1 MSETDFPSAD
11 DPQFDQYMEALAKA
25 INYGQHQEL
34 LRGYCAGLIGP
45 GERKSMEPIAARLA
59 PENASAM
66 HQRVHH
72 FVADGAWSDEAVLAA
87 VREQVL
93 AAMLRHGPIRFW
105 IVDDTGIRK
114 KGKESVGVARQYCG
128 EVGKIDNCQVLVSLS
143 VANDVA
149 CLPVAAR
156 LYLPEAWAEDE
167 TRRAKVGVPLDVTF
181 QTKPEIALDQI
192 RRMHTAGVAPGIVLA
207 DEAYGRSA
215 AFRQGI
221 AALDMTYAVAVPS
234 SLLVGPPAYKRLPR
248 FWQSAAGTASLR
260 TLAGLLPQTAFRTV
274 TWREGSRSN
283 LTSRF
288 ALLRVRVAPSG
299 DAEDGAE
306 DEQNGAEDEQ
316 SLLIEWPDD
325 EKDPSG
331 YWLVTLPA
339 RVSIEKIVE
348 IAKARWWIEQG
359 YRDLKQEVALADFE
373 GRGWRGFHH
382 LVSLSIAAYGYLL
395 IQRCQALRPVGGRAG
410 RLSFPHSPIPGKPP
424 LRPERHVPWSIATQ
438 RRKVTVALV
447 RTLPR
452 CPCCLVN
459 FHRAEIANRKIETA
473 HHIDLV
479 TQ

>member
-25 INYGQHQEL
+25 INYGQHQEP

-87 VREQVL
+87 VRGQVL

-149 CLPVAAR
+149 CLPVAAG

-221 AALDMTYAVAVPS
+221 AALDMTLRSGGAIV
-234 SLLVGPPAYKRLPR
+234 
-248 FWQSAAGTASLR
+248 AAGRASRLQASAVF
-260 TLAGLLPQTAFRTV
+260 LAVGR
-274 TWREGSRSN
+274 WN
-283 LTSRF
+283 RF
-288 ALLRVRVAPSG
+288 ATHASGLAAADGFPNGDVA
-299 DAEDGAE
+299 
-306 DEQNGAEDEQ
+306 
-316 SLLIEWPDD
+316 
-325 EKDPSG
+325 
-331 YWLVTLPA
+331 
-339 RVSIEKIVE
+339 R
-348 IAKARWWIEQG
+348 
-359 YRDLKQEVALADFE
+359 
-373 GRGWRGFHH
+373 
-382 LVSLSIAAYGYLL
+382 
-395 IQRCQALRPVGGRAG
+395 
-410 RLSFPHSPIPGKPP
+410 GKPEQP
-424 LRPERHVPWSIATQ
+424 DLAVRPAARPHRSIG
-438 RRKVTVALV
+438 
-447 RTLPR
+447 
-452 CPCCLVN
+452 
-459 FHRAEIANRKIETA
+459 
-473 HHIDLV
+473 
-479 TQ
+479 

>member
-1 MSETDFPSAD
+1 
-11 DPQFDQYMEALAKA
+11 
-25 INYGQHQEL
+25 
-34 LRGYCAGLIGP
+34 
-45 GERKSMEPIAARLA
+45 
-59 PENASAM
+59 
-66 HQRVHH
+66 
-72 FVADGAWSDEAVLAA
+72 
-87 VREQVL
+87 
-93 AAMLRHGPIRFW
+93 MLRHGPIRFW

-128 EVGKIDNCQVLVSLS
+128 EVGTIDNCQVLVSLS

-192 RRMHTAGVAPGIVLA
+192 HRMHAAGVAPGSVLA

-221 AALDMTYAVAVPS
+221 AALDMTYVMAVPS

-283 LTSRF
+283 QTSRF
-288 ALLRVRVAPSG
+288 ALLRVAPSG
-299 DAEDGAE
+299 DAED
-306 DEQNGAEDEQ
+306 GAEDEQ

-325 EKDPSG
+325 EKHPSG

-359 YRDLKQEVALADFE
+359 YRDLKQEVAFADFE
-373 GRGWRGFHH
+373 GRGWPGFHH
-382 LVSLSIAAYGYLL
+382 HVTLSIAAYGYLL
-395 IQRCQALRPVGGRAG
+395 IQRCQARRRSG

-447 RTLPR
+447 RTLPQ

-459 FHRAEIANRKIETA
+459 FHRADSIEPKSPTEKSKLLT
-473 HHIDLV
+473 ISI
-479 TQ
+479 

>member
-348 IAKARWWIEQG
+348 IEGSLVDRAGLPRPQAGGGPRRLRRPRLARLPSPCHSLDRRLRLPPHPALPSPAARRRSGRPAQLSSQSDTRKTSTTSGKAR
-359 YRDLKQEVALADFE
+359 
-373 GRGWRGFHH
+373 
-382 LVSLSIAAYGYLL
+382 
-395 IQRCQALRPVGGRAG
+395 PVVDRYAKTQSD
-410 RLSFPHSPIPGKPP
+410 RRSCPHPP
-424 LRPERHVPWSIATQ
+424 AMSM
-438 RRKVTVALV
+438 
-447 RTLPR
+447 LPR
-452 CPCCLVN
+452 QLP
-459 FHRAEIANRKIETA
+459 
-473 HHIDLV
+473 
-479 TQ
+479 

>member
-1 MSETDFPSAD
+1 
-11 DPQFDQYMEALAKA
+11 MEALAKA
-25 INYGQHQEL
+25 INYGQHQEP

-87 VREQVL
+87 VRGQVL

-149 CLPVAAR
+149 CLPVAAG

-207 DEAYGRSA
+207 DKAYGRSA

-234 SLLVGPPAYKRLPR
+234 SLLVGPPAYKRLPC

-288 ALLRVRVAPSG
+288 ALLRVRIAPSG

-306 DEQNGAEDEQ
+306 IG
-316 SLLIEWPDD
+316 
-325 EKDPSG
+325 
-331 YWLVTLPA
+331 
-339 RVSIEKIVE
+339 
-348 IAKARWWIEQG
+348 
-359 YRDLKQEVALADFE
+359 
-373 GRGWRGFHH
+373 
-382 LVSLSIAAYGYLL
+382 
-395 IQRCQALRPVGGRAG
+395 
-410 RLSFPHSPIPGKPP
+410 
-424 LRPERHVPWSIATQ
+424 
-438 RRKVTVALV
+438 
-447 RTLPR
+447 
-452 CPCCLVN
+452 
-459 FHRAEIANRKIETA
+459 
-473 HHIDLV
+473 
-479 TQ
+479 